1 MVAIVF
7 MVAGLSSR
15 FKSGPKQMA
24 KIGPNNETLI
34 EYSVNQSLKNGKFSK
49 IYFITN
55 YKTEHLFRNIFGNNY
70 CKLDVK
76 YVEQKYDKIKRVRP
90 WGTTDALCS
99 LVGLIDESFILLN
112 GDQIYGEDNERK

>member
-55 YKTEHLFRNIFGNNY
+55 YKTEHFPKYIFLISAGNTWLFSKSKLSFGPY
-70 CKLDVK
+70 RFVG
-76 YVEQKYDKIKRVRP
+76 I
-90 WGTTDALCS
+90 TD
-99 LVGLIDESFILLN
+99 
-112 GDQIYGEDNERK
+112 R